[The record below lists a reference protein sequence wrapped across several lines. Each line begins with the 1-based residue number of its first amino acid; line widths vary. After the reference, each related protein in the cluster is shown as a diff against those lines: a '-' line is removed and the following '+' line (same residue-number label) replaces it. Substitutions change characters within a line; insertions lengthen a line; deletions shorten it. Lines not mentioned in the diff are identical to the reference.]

1 MPPLSALIAL
11 LPALLLLSCAG
22 TSPSGGGCTEM
33 GCGPGFSINFQRQG
47 AWEPGAYTVKV
58 TVDGAPF
65 TCSATIP
72 LSCDAPSAC
81 PEDAPFVLG
90 LSGCALEPSQHSLL
104 GIELK
109 QGTAPA
115 SIQVDVAQDG
125 KELGTGTFTPTYT
138 TSQPNGPDC
147 EPVCKSA
154 PTVAMSLQ

>member
-1 MPPLSALIAL
+1 MPTRSFVSAL
-11 LPALLLLSCAG
+11 LPALLLLGCAG
-22 TSPSGGGCTEM
+22 TSPSGGGCTEI
-33 GCGPGFSINFQRQG
+33 GCGSAFSINFQRQG
-47 AWEPGAYTVKV
+47 AWGPGAYTVKV

-65 TCSATIP
+65 TCTATIP
-72 LSCDAPSAC
+72 LSCDAPSPC
-81 PEDAPFVLG
+81 PGDAPFLLG
-90 LSGCALEPSQHSLL
+90 LNGCALDPSQHSLS

-125 KELGTGTFTPTYT
+125 KDLGTGTFKPTYT

-154 PTVAMSLQ
+154 PSVTLSLQ